1 MCKLLIHEKDNL
13 PCNTLGKF
21 NFKYFKNNPSIVKMK
36 LKTHFPHPN
45 KLNASK
51 DISLLQNKLYATTN

>member
-21 NFKYFKNNPSIVKMK
+21 NFDYFNNNPSIVQ
-36 LKTHFPHPN
+36 LG
-45 KLNASK
+45 LILASENQ
-51 DISLLQNKLYATTN
+51 I